1 MGYRRKRISTPKTVA
16 IVVVVIAIA
25 SVIFYVW
32 HHLSTSSLQEGD
44 IVFQMSQ
51 SQESDLVSTATRSP
65 WTHCGVIVEK
75 GGRIYVLEA
84 ANVVKL
90 TPFDEWKA
98 KGKYEVVW
106 HKRVVSKTV
115 KLKYNDFLGIPYDS
129 KVKLNNGRYYSSE
142 LVYFVFKNQFNIE
155 LAKPR
160 PISTL
165 HLTDEVNEALKERG
179 IDPEQKVVPPC
190 DL

>member
-1 MGYRRKRISTPKTVA
+1 MRYRRKRISTPKTVA
-16 IVVVVIAIA
+16 IVVVVLAIA
-25 SVIFYVW
+25 FGIFYVW
-32 HHLSTSSLQEGD
+32 SHLSTSSLKEGD

-51 SQESDLVSTATRSP
+51 SEQSDLVSTATRSP

-75 GGRIYVLEA
+75 GGAIYVLEA

-115 KLKYNDFLGIPYDS
+115 KLKYKDFLGIPYDNMF
-129 KVKLNNGRYYSSE
+129 KVNNGRYYCSE

-155 LAKPR
+155 LCKPR
-160 PISTL
+160 PINTL
-165 HLTDEVNEALKERG
+165 KLTDEVNKELKKRG
-179 IDPEQKVVPPC
+179 IDPEQKVIPPC